1 MARSQ
6 PEQLQ
11 EQIDAKRAEIRS
23 DQLSVSIGEVASMYR
38 DAELDTHP
46 EFQRLY
52 RWSDEQKSRFIES
65 ILLGIPIP
73 SMFVAQREDGKWD
86 VIDGLQR
93 LSTIFQLMGILKDQD
108 GQPVPPL
115 CLTKTKYLSALEG
128 MKWKGDTADTSLSP
142 PQQLFIKRAKLDFK
156 IILRESGETAKFEL
170 FQRLNTG
177 GAELSDQEIRNAMLV
192 AANRGFF
199 EWLKQRPLD
208 PGFEKCVSLSERA
221 YDEQFDLELA
231 LRFVVLRCIPVDDV
245 RGMGDLGEFLTDK
258 MMARARDFDAWR
270 DQEEE
275 AFSRTFALIARS
287 MRENAFRKYDAER
300 SAFTRGF
307 SISSF
312 EVVALGVGHNIGT
325 TGMDQMDMT
334 EKVKSIWSNQ
344 EFLRSSGSGVR
355 ASTRIP
361 KTLEIGRALFRP

>member
-1 MARSQ
+1 
-6 PEQLQ
+6 
-11 EQIDAKRAEIRS
+11 
-23 DQLSVSIGEVASMYR
+23 MYR
-38 DAELDTHP
+38 DAELDIHP
-46 EFQRLY
+46 EFQRFY

-93 LSTIFQLMGILKDQD
+93 LSTVFQLMGILKDQD

-115 CLTKTKYLSALEG
+115 CLTRTKYLPALEG
-128 MKWKGDTADTSLSP
+128 MKWKGDTTNTSLSP

-156 IILRESGETAKFEL
+156 IILRESGEMAKFEL

-192 AANRGFF
+192 AANRDLFD
-199 EWLKQRPLD
+199 WLKQRPSE
-208 PGFEKCVSLSERA
+208 PSFEECISLSERA
-221 YDEQFDLELA
+221 YAEQFDLELV
-231 LRFVVLRCIPVDDV
+231 LRFFVLRSISLEDV

-258 MMARARDFDAWR
+258 MMALANNFDTWRA
-270 DQEEE
+270 QEED
-275 AFSRTFALIARS
+275 AFARTFALIARS
-287 MRENAFRKYDAER
+287 MGENAFRKYDASR
-300 SAFTRGF
+300 RAFTRGF

-312 EVVALGVGHNIGT
+312 EVVALGIGHNIAVA
-325 TGMDQMDMT
+325 GMDQIDLP